1 MAFWRIGGNAM
12 CGVGYRLWLDFKGNS
27 VTRTPYPMKGG
38 GWWPTFQ
45 DPEEAYLLRGEGLVL
60 HPEAAWDHLRWQW
73 EAGCRERLL
82 PATEDAISFRHDMKF
97 FRSGLISP
105 ITTDAN

>member
-1 MAFWRIGGNAM
+1 M

-60 HPEAAWDHLRWQW
+60 HPEAAWDPL
-73 EAGCRERLL
+73 AMPVGSRLPGTLAPRHRGRDFL
-82 PATEDAISFRHDMKF
+82 PTRNEVFSFRLDLSHHDGCK
-97 FRSGLISP
+97 L
-105 ITTDAN
+105 